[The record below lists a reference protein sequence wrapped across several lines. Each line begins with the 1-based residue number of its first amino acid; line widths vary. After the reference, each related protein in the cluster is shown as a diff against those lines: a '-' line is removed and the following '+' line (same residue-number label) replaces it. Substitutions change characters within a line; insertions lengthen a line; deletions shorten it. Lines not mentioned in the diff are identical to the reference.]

1 MVLLI
6 VDASLKLT
14 VATKYLWTTVHNG
27 IKSHDFLRKDFSAS
41 QNVSFYNNSQF
52 SKLYDNFGFKVVV
65 LYFGL
70 GFFCVCGGFW
80 GFFQHSK
87 SPAGMN
93 VSFPLD
99 GTGCQLATFISS
111 ISHLQ

>member
-70 GFFCVCGGFW
+70 GFFLCLWWVLGFLST
-80 GFFQHSK
+80 Q
-87 SPAGMN
+87 
-93 VSFPLD
+93 
-99 GTGCQLATFISS
+99 
-111 ISHLQ
+111 